1 MPALSLLWA
10 EWKPLDSRA
19 ESRWS
24 ERPEYLP
31 CELKISYQERQSIH
45 IPVGFS
51 SALQERASQ
60 WIPGLQRIPFFYCLF
75 WAGLEPLGAGM
86 PNFWLDGIYDHHTCA
101 TPEDR
106 SCVRGSL
113 DKKRKCT
120 SKHSTCI
127 FPCRSLTDI
136 QPREST
142 VNPSNAGRELGEM
155 LTDKLQFVLFFFT
168 DWISIKE
175 RLES

>member
-1 MPALSLLWA
+1 MVWEARVSAL
-10 EWKPLDSRA
+10 RA
-19 ESRWS
+19 ENKLPRTPINTYPRRVFFSPSRKS
-24 ERPEYLP
+24 
-31 CELKISYQERQSIH
+31 Q
-45 IPVGFS
+45 PVDSG
-51 SALQERASQ
+51 A
-60 WIPGLQRIPFFYCLF
+60 PTNPVFYCLF

-168 DWISIKE
+168 DWISIKG
-175 RLES
+175 RQES